1 MLFSRPMQ
9 RKNVRLTKDV
19 VPAKYELHLRP
30 DLEKFVFSGEET
42 IHLTI
47 KKPTK
52 TITLHAIELT
62 IDSAEA
68 ITSAGNFGATRI
80 SYDEKSETATILFD
94 GTLPKGTIELRLAF
108 RGILNDKMHGFYR
121 SSYQLNGKMNYLA
134 TTQFESNDARRAFP
148 CFDEPAMKAIFDVS
162 LTTRA
167 NYEVVSN
174 TIDVETRV
182 HPDDTKTVV
191 FEPSPKMSTYLLAF
205 IVGELDHAERRSKD
219 GVLVRVFTTPGKLH
233 QA

>member
-121 SSYQLNGKMNYLA
+121 SSYQLNGTTNYLA

-148 CFDEPAMKAIFDVS
+148 CFDEPAMKAIFEIS
-162 LTTRA
+162 LTVPQTFTA
-167 NYEVVSN
+167 ISN
-174 TIDVETRV
+174 TMPV
-182 HPDDTKTVV
+182 DTEEYSDGFKAVR
-191 FEPSPKMSTYLLAF
+191 FSPTPPMSTYLAAF
-205 IVGELDHAERRSKD
+205 IV
-219 GVLVRVFTTPGKLH
+219 
-233 QA
+233 